1 MQSSISKRPVYLNL
15 LKIRLPIG
23 GVISITHRV
32 TGVIL
37 VLLLP
42 IAIYLLQLSLQNEAA
57 FERTAL
63 LMGSLAGR
71 IAVLGV
77 VWMFAQHLFSG
88 IRHLLMDI
96 DVGVGREVA
105 RRSAWTTVAAS
116 VITLLL
122 VGLWIA

>member
-1 MQSSISKRPVYLNL
+1 MESISKRPVYLNL

-42 IAIYLLQLSLQNEAA
+42 IAIYLLHISLQSEAA
-57 FERTAL
+57 FDKTVRL
-63 LMGSLAGR
+63 IGSLAGR
-71 IAVLGV
+71 IVVLAV
-77 VWMFAQHLFSG
+77 VWMFAQHFFSG

-96 DVGVGREVA
+96 DVGVDREPA
-105 RRSAWTTVAAS
+105 RRSAWASVAAS
-116 VITLLL
+116 VVTLIL